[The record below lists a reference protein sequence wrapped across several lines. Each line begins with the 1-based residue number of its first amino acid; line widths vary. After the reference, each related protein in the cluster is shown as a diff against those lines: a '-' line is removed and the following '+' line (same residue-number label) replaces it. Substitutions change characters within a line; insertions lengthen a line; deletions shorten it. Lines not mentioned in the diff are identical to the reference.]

1 MPPIE
6 YALTENIGHPDLFTG
21 RKQFMDNFEHWV
33 YIVRKGLGK
42 SRALLSRRK
51 KGKTVFMQRLYNIVW
66 SQNDKVVPFFFEIKE
81 KEVSLGKFAEDFLCS
96 FLSQYYAFFSRKP
109 ESIFTPFGLN
119 ELKNIYQENETIT
132 YLLNRLSN
140 EKKALNHD
148 AMWEVARKAPHHMA
162 SMQDIRVLQFLDE
175 FQNINKYVLDE
186 DHRPIDTLAGSYLGT
201 AESKLAPLF
210 VTGSYIGWLRRIIWE
225 LLPARFNEFFLGN
238 LEPSE
243 GMDMILK
250 YAKFYEIPV
259 TYETAEYIQGLTQ
272 GDPYYIAVIFEG
284 TYIGK
289 KDYTDIENINDVY
302 EYEITQ
308 GNIKGTWLEYLYK
321 AFSEVND
328 MNAKRIVLYLFNSNG
343 EERNREQIMKDLN
356 LEMSDNELEKKLK
369 ALVYADIIAQ
379 GDSNFRYKVSDDKIY
394 ESVFRYIY
402 QEEIDKVGQDI
413 RKTLKRQIGKFSY
426 DKGHFYEYLF
436 EKIFNKGFK
445 LNDVTYNGDDRF
457 IRASGEISRN
467 YFLKETRLRNVEI
480 DIYGKTGEGEE
491 MLIELKSG
499 DKKVGKNNV
508 GKFIRL
514 KQKYDQEN
522 REAIFLFFSIKG
534 FTPEAGK
541 MLNEHGIFYGD
552 EVKYPVV

>member
-1 MPPIE
+1 MVPIE

-33 YIVRKGLGK
+33 YIVRKSLGK

-96 FLSQYYAFFSRKP
+96 FLSQYYAFNTRKP
-109 ESIFTPFGLN
+109 EYILTPLRLD
-119 ELKNIYQENETIT
+119 ELKKIFQDDEIILRNINSLKI
-132 YLLNRLSN
+132 
-140 EKKALNHD
+140 EKKNLNYD
-148 AMWEVARKAPHHMA
+148 AMWDISRTTPHAIA
-162 SMQDIRVLQFLDE
+162 SINNIRVLQFLDE

-210 VTGSYIGWLRRIIWE
+210 VAGSYIGWLRRIIWE

-308 GNIKGTWLEYLYK
+308 GNIKGTWLEYLYR

-328 MNAKRIVLYLFNSNG
+328 LNTKRIVLYLFNANG
-343 EERNREQIMKDLN
+343 EERNREQIMNDLN
-356 LEMSDNELEKKLK
+356 PDMSDNELEKKLK

-379 GDSNFRYKVSDDKIY
+379 GDSNFRYKVSGDKIY
-394 ESVFRYIY
+394 ESVFRHIY
-402 QEEIDKVGQDI
+402 QEEIDNIGQDI
-413 RKTLKRQIGKFSY
+413 RKALKSQVGKFSY

-436 EKIFNKGFK
+436 EKIFNKGFN
-445 LNDVTYNGDDRF
+445 LSDVTYNGDDRF
-457 IRASGEISRN
+457 IRASGEVYRN
-467 YFLKETRLRNVEI
+467 YFLKETRLRNMEI
-480 DIYGKTGEGEE
+480 DIYGKTEEGEE
-491 MLIELKSG
+491 LLIDLKSG
-499 DKKVGKNNV
+499 DRRTGKNNV
-508 GKFIRL
+508 GKFVRL
-514 KQKYDQEN
+514 KQKFDQEN
-522 REAIFLFFSIKG
+522 RKAIFLFFSVEG
-534 FTPEAGK
+534 FTPEAEK
-541 MLNEHGIFYGD
+541 TLAEHGVFYGD
-552 EVKYPVV
+552 KVKYPVV